1 MPIFYHYTSA
11 KGAKA
16 IVNNPVIN
24 ASESR
29 GGFPAGAHFTTLG
42 TDYSFNIMSQNSHF
56 KRELKLLSARAS
68 TSF

>member
-42 TDYSFNIMSQNSHF
+42 TDYSFNIIIHILIVEIM
-56 KRELKLLSARAS
+56 
-68 TSF
+68 

>member
-42 TDYSFNIMSQNSHF
+42 KLKIQILIVEIM
-56 KRELKLLSARAS
+56 
-68 TSF
+68 